1 MRVFDKLVN
10 MSSHAKWEQN
20 IDSLN
25 SGRRQQQLGLR
36 KIKLQNGSH
45 NASQRHPLDNAL
57 WIYLGSW
64 NIFTQMAWI
73 ILLETVRYFMLEH
86 WAELFCMNI
95 GVSHEMHKNYFVWIL
110 SQMKVIRIKNVFMSG
125 SFRNCD
131 WYFVNTLFCLTAVL
145 FIYLSE
151 WQEHFLHQI
160 PDQIVRYS
168 VYKTGYVFSANPPRS
183 G

>member
-1 MRVFDKLVN
+1 MRVFHKLVN
-10 MSSHAKWEQN
+10 MSSHAKWEHN
-20 IDSLN
+20 IYSRN
-25 SGRRQQQLGLR
+25 SGRRREQLGLNN
-36 KIKLQNGSH
+36 IKLQNGRH
-45 NASQRHPLDNAL
+45 NAWQLLSLDNAL

-86 WAELFCMNI
+86 CAELFCMNI

-131 WYFVNTLFCLTAVL
+131 
-145 FIYLSE
+145 
-151 WQEHFLHQI
+151 
-160 PDQIVRYS
+160 
-168 VYKTGYVFSANPPRS
+168 
-183 G
+183 